1 MKTSKPKVGELVYCH
16 IVGSTLGWYLD
27 QLGII
32 VHTITPKVAVPPATT
47 KSNSRIYDIYL
58 LNTGNT
64 ERASFE
70 DFKKGSI
77 EVITKA
83 DDEKIKEISVK
94 KAKFQKL
101 TELKANTEANL
112 IK

>member
-1 MKTSKPKVGELVYCH
+1 MKTSKPKTGDLVYCH

-32 VHTITPKVAVPPATT
+32 VHTVTPKIAVPPATT
-47 KSNSRIYDIYL
+47 RNTSRIYDIYL
-58 LNTGNT
+58 LNNGNT

-77 EVITKA
+77 EVITRA
-83 DDEKIKEISVK
+83 DEDKIKEISEK

-101 TELKANTEANL
+101 QQLKTNTEIN
-112 IK
+112 

>member
-1 MKTSKPKVGELVYCH
+1 MKSSKPKVGDLVYCH

-32 VHTITPKVAVPPATT
+32 VHTITPIIAVPPATT
-47 KSNSRIYDIYL
+47 RSTSRIYEIYL
-58 LNTGNT
+58 LNKGNT
-64 ERASFE
+64 ERVSFE

-83 DDEKIKEISVK
+83 GEAKIKEISEK

-101 TELKANTEANL
+101 QQLKMNTE
-112 IK
+112 IS